1 MSIRHLASAGV
12 LAVAVAWAPTPT
24 AAQPAVSASVPFTLA
39 DALARA
45 RDESPE
51 AAAMRARVDAARLAA
66 GHAGWLPNPVVEFRT
81 ENLASGVSRSILP
94 LDTFAEVTQ
103 VIELGGKRAARRA
116 VAEAE
121 AGGVAAAAA
130 VLDARVA
137 LEVSRGYLDAVRLRE
152 RHRALAAH
160 VADLIEAARVL
171 ERRVAVGAT
180 AGSEL
185 LRVQTE
191 AARAGSDLVRTE
203 LAASRALVALTSRLA
218 VETTLNALVAPPA
231 PGLPTADEAAVSRR
245 PDMAAASRT
254 VDTARQGL
262 RLEDARAVPDPAVN
276 AGYKRTVGYNTAQVT
291 VSVPIPLFNRNRPAR
306 ILAEGQVRAAEL
318 ERTATERRAR
328 GELAATRAAAVALT
342 LRAQDARATLVEPA
356 IGARDAARAA
366 FSTGVLDV
374 LRLVD
379 AERTFTEATLVAID
393 LEVDAV
399 VAAIE
404 ARLAAGEDPLP

>member
-1 MSIRHLASAGV
+1 
-12 LAVAVAWAPTPT
+12 
-24 AAQPAVSASVPFTLA
+24 
-39 DALARA
+39 
-45 RDESPE
+45 
-51 AAAMRARVDAARLAA
+51 
-66 GHAGWLPNPVVEFRT
+66 
-81 ENLASGVSRSILP
+81 
-94 LDTFAEVTQ
+94 
-103 VIELGGKRAARRA
+103 
-116 VAEAE
+116 
-121 AGGVAAAAA
+121 
-130 VLDARVA
+130 
-137 LEVSRGYLDAVRLRE
+137 
-152 RHRALAAH
+152 
-160 VADLIEAARVL
+160 
-171 ERRVAVGAT
+171 
-180 AGSEL
+180 
-185 LRVQTE
+185 
-191 AARAGSDLVRTE
+191 
-203 LAASRALVALTSRLA
+203 
-218 VETTLNALVAPPA
+218 
-231 PGLPTADEAAVSRR
+231 
-245 PDMAAASRT
+245 MAAASRT